1 MRISGVDLPHNK
13 RIVIAL
19 TYLHGIGASLA
30 TKILH
35 ETKIPLATRTKDL
48 TDQQANALLMAVKKY
63 RIEGDVRRH
72 VQMNI
77 KRLKEIGSYR
87 GIRHRLG
94 LPVRGQITQKNARTR
109 KGPRKTVANKKKI
122 ESKT

>member
-1 MRISGVDLPHNK
+1 MRISGVDIPNNK

-19 TYLHGIGASLA
+19 TYVHGIGPSLAAKILEA
-30 TKILH
+30 TKI
-35 ETKIPLATRTKDL
+35 PFAVRTKDL
-48 TDQQANALLMAVKKY
+48 TDQQANAILIAVKNY
-63 RIEGDVRRH
+63 RTEGDVRRE

-87 GIRHRLG
+87 GIRHRLH
-94 LPVRGQITQKNARTR
+94 LPVRGQVTQKNARTR